1 MQAFGKYSEG
11 NVYDMLD
18 HQMHETIDREILM
31 KMFGLAIQC
40 AAPTRAD
47 RPDMKVVGEEL
58 WAIRM
63 DYMRRGR
70 RE

>member
-1 MQAFGKYSEG
+1 MQAFNKYREG
-11 NVYDMLD
+11 NVLD
-18 HQMHETIDREILM
+18 VLDPQMREVIARNILM

-40 AAPTRAD
+40 VAPTRAE

-63 DYMRRGR
+63 DYMRSGR
-70 RE
+70 RA